1 MKKKL
6 TALFAVLCLLWALS
20 LPVLA
25 ADSPYIYDE
34 ADLLTDMEEQALL
47 TTIESVAQTYECG
60 VYVVTV
66 ENFWQYG
73 DSPYSAAVELYIR
86 QMTGG
91 GVSDNG
97 ILLLLSM
104 SERDYSILTYGS
116 EAEAVFTDR
125 TLSAIE
131 ENFLKCFRYDLWY
144 EGFARYVS
152 DCESEWDDYTAVPN
166 SAIEKVFEE
175 SAASVLVEEVLDR
188 ASYYNSTLW
197 LIVTVVS
204 CVISL
209 VVCLVMR
216 AGMRTARWRAEAT
229 EYIEA
234 GGVQLH
240 VKQDRFTHTTRQV
253 IHHPKSNGSSGGG
266 SRGGGGF
273 RGHSGKF

>member
-152 DCESEWDDYTAVPN
+152 DCEAEWQADTA
-166 SAIEKVFEE
+166 
-175 SAASVLVEEVLDR
+175 AADGSVISVAAAELSDR
-188 ASYYNSTLW
+188 ASYYPDELW
-197 LIVTVVS
+197 MLVAGGS
-204 CVISL
+204 CVIAL
-209 VVCLVMR
+209 VICLVMR